1 MHKIAEIHTVH
12 SDEISI
18 KAWKSTH
25 FSLLPFPDA
34 GLDDLVEDYVEDVK
48 AFIKT
53 ENGST
58 IMVDQQGYEYQVHS
72 RKEFPD
78 ERIRWRCRLYRT
90 SNYLG
95 TNCTGG
101 AWTLGNKITKFHKE
115 HIHPS
120 FVHRDDP

>member
-1 MHKIAEIHTVH
+1 MNVFGKLGKVIN
-12 SDEISI
+12 
-18 KAWKSTH
+18 
-25 FSLLPFPDA
+25 FSFLLFPDA
-34 GLDDLVEDYVEDVK
+34 GLKVKDVFDYVEEVK
-48 AFIKT
+48 AFVKT
-53 ENGST
+53 EKGFT

-72 RKEFPD
+72 RNFAD

-120 FVHRDDP
+120 FVHRDDH